1 MNRNILFLS
10 LLIVFCMGNTDLL
23 AQCAMCRASVESN
36 LSETGGGIGAGLNT
50 GILYLMAI
58 PYILLS
64 VIGVLWYR
72 ASKAS
77 KRSKVQSLA

>member
-1 MNRNILFLS
+1 MKKYILFLG
-10 LLIVFCMGNTDLL
+10 LLIICSMSNTELL

-36 LSETGGGIGAGLNT
+36 LGETGGGIGAGLNA

-58 PYILLS
+58 PYILFT
-64 VIGVLWYR
+64 VIGIFWYR
-72 ASKAS
+72 ASKAA